1 MASDIHTQLEDAIRN
16 SAYVALSE
24 YFADVPREEALI
36 IFSHLNGTEP
46 SSPYVIINVVDL
58 AQVGRHKTSTLTNE
72 LEELSILNTYEA
84 RVQFSFGGSYSQNMV
99 LSFVQRIGSNPKVL
113 EELRRNKLG
122 FMRKSSVRRN
132 PQKRETAWVEF
143 QNVDVTFSFA
153 VNTQEVVDVVEAVVI
168 QDFDGTVYTIP
179 ENITLP

>member
-1 MASDIHTQLEDAIRN
+1 MPSNIHTQLEDAVRN
-16 SAYVALSE
+16 STYVALSE
-24 YFADVPREEALI
+24 YFSDVPKEDTLI
-36 IFSHLNGTEP
+36 IFSHLNGVEP
-46 SSPYVIINVVDL
+46 SSPYVIINIVDL
-58 AQVGRHKTSTLTNE
+58 SSTGRHQTSTLTNE
-72 LEELSILNTYEA
+72 DEELSITNTYEA

-122 FMRKSSVRRN
+122 FMRKSSVRRA
-132 PQKRETAWVEF
+132 PQKRETEWVEF

-168 QDFDGTVYTIP
+168 QDYNGNVYTIP